1 MAPRLRE
8 GAARLSGRRGG
19 AAAHLP
25 APVGSVGPAR
35 AAQPGAAG
43 ERGRSRL
50 PRPQLQAGSVG
61 LTGSQRAPEA
71 AASPRPALDRA
82 RAPERPR
89 GEAREG
95 GVDAGT
101 RRPQRRAEAPAG
113 AGRGPGPGPGRARV
127 PRAAARVL
135 AAGSRAP
142 ASARGTL
149 AGEAP
154 ARYGPLSP
162 LAVRQAWVG
171 PGSAGS
177 VGRGERCRPAGSS
190 LSLRRA
196 SGKPWVGAWL
206 RVLSGKPM

>member
-61 LTGSQRAPEA
+61 LTGSQRPPEA
-71 AASPRPALDRA
+71 AASPRRLSPPCA
-82 RAPERPR
+82 RPR
-89 GEAREG
+89 ACAGAALGEAREG

-113 AGRGPGPGPGRARV
+113 RGGGARWSPGR
-127 PRAAARVL
+127 PP
-135 AAGSRAP
+135 GSWQ
-142 ASARGTL
+142 L
-149 AGEAP
+149 DP
-154 ARYGPLSP
+154 ARPPLRGGPSP
-162 LAVRQAWVG
+162 VKPQ
-171 PGSAGS
+171 PGTAPS
-177 VGRGERCRPAGSS
+177 VPS
-190 LSLRRA
+190 L
-196 SGKPWVGAWL
+196 
-206 RVLSGKPM
+206 